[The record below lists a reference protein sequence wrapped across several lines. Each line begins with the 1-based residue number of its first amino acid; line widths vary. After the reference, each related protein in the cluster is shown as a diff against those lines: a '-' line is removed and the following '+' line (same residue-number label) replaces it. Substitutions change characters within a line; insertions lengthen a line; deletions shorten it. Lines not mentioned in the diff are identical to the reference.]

1 MTTLPQ
7 TTGIRLPRPIGSG
20 PPAVGGMLAPGMP
33 GAPSAAVASGMTAA
47 DIWRVIRANLWL
59 IAALFVFSGVVGVA
73 VNWYLAKFHSR
84 YTAVG
89 LVAVEPRQRWDPMG
103 KRDSDYVDWGS
114 LQIEQ
119 RTHASLLTSEAL
131 LKGALSDANS
141 PVRGT
146 TWFKHF
152 QVGTYVD
159 VAKATEDLIERFG
172 TTPITDS
179 KLIKVEMSAPD
190 KKEAKLILE
199 HIVNLHLEEQQKIN
213 NALMLDRTT
222 TLTTLKS
229 KYETEIRE
237 LEDRRNE
244 LLMQISADVA
254 GDPSQPDGAQFRLR
268 EMVKKQIEL
277 DAAATVA
284 RVHAEALERKAQ
296 KGKSEA
302 SSVEEA
308 REASDSAAAVAAAH
322 LAGVEKLRASAGDL
336 AISAADYRA
345 LSGELEN
352 LRQSLHRV
360 RELLSQ
366 VSNTSAHTT
375 VRWAQRVSIRDD

>member
-1 MTTLPQ
+1 MTSSTRDGAALK
-7 TTGIRLPRPIGSG
+7 TTWVALLFVGLLLLSYWAGH
-20 PPAVGGMLAPGMP
+20 AVGTSAPGTRSRKP
-33 GAPSAAVASGMTAA
+33 VTA
-47 DIWRVIRANLWL
+47 I
-59 IAALFVFSGVVGVA
+59 
-73 VNWYLAKFHSR
+73 
-84 YTAVG
+84 G
-89 LVAVEPRQRWDPMG
+89 LVAVELPQRWTPLGDATEVPT
-103 KRDSDYVDWGS
+103 DWS
-114 LQIEQ
+114 HVAIEQ

-131 LKGALSDANS
+131 LKSALSDANS

-146 TWFKHF
+146 TWFKQF
-152 QVGTYVD
+152 EDGTYVD
-159 VAKATEDLIERFG
+159 VSDAAKDLIRRFSA
-172 TTPITDS
+172 TPVPES
-179 KLIKVEMSAPD
+179 KLIKVEMSASD
-190 KKEAKLILE
+190 KKDAKVILE
-199 HIVNLHLEEQQKIN
+199 HIVNLHLEEQQKIH

-254 GDPSQPDGAQFRLR
+254 GDLSQPDGAQFRLR

-322 LAGVEKLRASAGDL
+322 LAGVEKLQASAGDL